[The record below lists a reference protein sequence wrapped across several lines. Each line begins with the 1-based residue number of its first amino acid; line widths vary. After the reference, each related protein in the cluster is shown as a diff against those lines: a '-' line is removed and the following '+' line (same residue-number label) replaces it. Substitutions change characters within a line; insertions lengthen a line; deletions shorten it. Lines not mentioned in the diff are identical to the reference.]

1 MAIIRNTI
9 AKKAVFEIIQLNK
22 TAMSQT
28 EIFAKANNICDRVTV
43 YRILERLVKEMKIH
57 KIVNVNGVINYAPC
71 NSCSHEQHVH
81 HDHLHFSCTTCKK
94 LTCISAKCS
103 SSRVQLLIGG
113 AGDRAAARVRGRVLN
128 AETSGPVHPPR

>member
-9 AKKAVFEIIQLNK
+9 AKKAVFEIIQVNK

-43 YRILERLVKEMKIH
+43 YRILERLVKEVKIH
-57 KIVNVNGVINYAPC
+57 KIVNINGVINYAPC
-71 NSCSHEQHVH
+71 NSCEHEQHVH

-94 LTCISAKCS
+94 LTCISDNHIELNIPSNYQVAEVFLTVSGICPSCS
-103 SSRVQLLIGG
+103 KIL
-113 AGDRAAARVRGRVLN
+113 
-128 AETSGPVHPPR
+128 